1 MYKYI
6 YRKYILFYQ
15 LDQFAMIRN
24 IFKIYWYF
32 GNRLNPQSVQ
42 YQFANNGSN
51 HVIRKISCVLNRIKT
66 HQETFTIKDAAAYGT
81 VMDLFESIN
90 QIHTCL
96 SSPPASF
103 QGLLCCNTWL
113 DKSFGW
119 RVCWSNHF
127 LNSCFLEVILNNAPA
142 VFKFNAKNM
151 TNQYL
156 QHDQW
161 LLST

>member
-1 MYKYI
+1 M
-6 YRKYILFYQ
+6 
-15 LDQFAMIRN
+15 
-24 IFKIYWYF
+24 
-32 GNRLNPQSVQ
+32 Q

-103 QGLLCCNTWL
+103 QGLLCCKTWL
-113 DKSFGW
+113 NKSFGW
-119 RVCWSNHF
+119 IVCWSNHF
-127 LNSCFLEVILNNAPA
+127 LNSCLLEVILNNVPT
-142 VFKFNAKNM
+142 VFMFNTKNM

-156 QHDQW
+156 QHDVILPKDSILNIFSEEQESLEIW
-161 LLST
+161 RGFPWFGFWSS